1 MMQAGIINIM
11 GNFQETDPAQ
21 AVNTK
26 LFMHSNIQQV
36 IQGVPEKCP
45 FVLGAVATINFE
57 LGLKVGVF
65 WNPLGI
71 LRFKMNIIAML

>member
-45 FVLGAVATINFE
+45 FVLGAVATIN
-57 LGLKVGVF
+57 LS
-65 WNPLGI
+65 
-71 LRFKMNIIAML
+71 